1 MAKVILKYK
10 DVQLKEIQVKKK
22 IVTIGRL
29 EDNDITIDS
38 LAVSRHHARIRI
50 EHSTFILEDLESM
63 NGTFLNSKR
72 IDSCELNSGDH
83 ILIGKHE
90 LVFVKDLEL
99 KLKEPTPVL
108 EDQTFVLGTK
118 KHRELTKRERDRKVK

>member
-10 DVQLKEIQVKKK
+10 DVELKEILVTKE

-29 EDNDITIDS
+29 EDNDIIIDS

-50 EHSTFILEDLESM
+50 EYDIFILEDLNSM
-63 NGTFLNSKR
+63 NGTFINNKR
-72 IDSCELNSGDH
+72 IDRCELNSGDR

-90 LVFVKDLEL
+90 LVFLKDLEF
-99 KLKEPTPVL
+99 KLKEPTPLL
-108 EDQTFVLGTK
+108 EDHTFLLGTK
-118 KHRELTKRERDRKVK
+118 KTS

>member
-10 DVQLKEIQVKKK
+10 DVQLKEIPVKKK

-50 EHSTFILEDLESM
+50 EHCTFILEDLESM
-63 NGTFLNSKR
+63 NGTFLNNKK
-72 IDSCELNSGDH
+72 IDSCELNSGDR
-83 ILIGKHE
+83 IIIGKHE
-90 LVFVKDLEL
+90 LIFVKDLEL

-108 EDQTFVLGTK
+108 ENQTFVIATK
-118 KHRELTKRERDRKVK
+118 KHRELIKRERDRKVK